1 MSKLEWE
8 MEYNSATETLVI
20 AEYGRNV
27 QNLINYSKTIEDPET
42 RQAYAERIVALMQQI
57 QPQGKSEEDYEE
69 KLWKHLFRIAN
80 YELDVNPP
88 EGISVEREPHKL
100 TPERL
105 EYPEE
110 QAKYRHYGHNVQVMI
125 QKALAMEDEEMQEAY
140 FGVIAS
146 YMKLAYVT
154 WNREHYVNDEV
165 IKADLEKLSGGKIKL
180 DENMTIDNLQK
191 NQGQASKHGGS
202 SNNRGRGRGGSSN
215 RGRGRG
221 SSSNRGRSN
230 RGRRR

>member
-1 MSKLEWE
+1 MENKSMLDWE
-8 MEYNSATETLVI
+8 MEYNSATEKLII

-27 QNLINYSKTIEDPET
+27 QNLINYTKTIEDPEV

-69 KLWKHLFRIAN
+69 KLWKHLFRISN
-80 YELDVNPP
+80 FELDVEPP
-88 EGISVEREPHKL
+88 EELTIDREPHQL
-100 TPERL
+100 QPERL

-110 QAKYRHYGHNVQVMI
+110 QARYRHYGHNVQVMI
-125 QKALAMEDEEMQEAY
+125 QKALAMEDEEKQKAF

-180 DENMTIDNLQK
+180 DEKMTIENLQK
-191 NQGQASKHGGS
+191 NQGQS
-202 SNNRGRGRGGSSN
+202 RSSN
-215 RGRGRG
+215 RGGGGRR
-221 SSSNRGRSN
+221 SNRGGGGRRSN
-230 RGRRR
+230 RGRRRSRR

>member
-1 MSKLEWE
+1 MENKSMLDWE
-8 MEYNSATETLVI
+8 MEYNSATEKLII

-27 QNLINYSKTIEDPET
+27 QNLINYTKTIEDPEV

-69 KLWKHLFRIAN
+69 KLWKHLFRISN
-80 YELDVNPP
+80 YELDVEPP
-88 EGISVEREPHKL
+88 EGMVIDREPHQL
-100 TPERL
+100 QPERL

-110 QAKYRHYGHNVQVMI
+110 QARYRHYGHNVQVMI
-125 QKALAMEDEEMQEAY
+125 QKALAMEDEEKQQAF

-180 DENMTIDNLQK
+180 DEKMTIENLQK
-191 NQGQASKHGGS
+191 NQGQSRPSNRS
-202 SNNRGRGRGGSSN
+202 SSSGRRSN
-215 RGRGRG
+215 RGGGGR
-221 SSSNRGRSN
+221 RSN
-230 RGRRR
+230 RGRRRSRR

>member
-1 MSKLEWE
+1 MLDWE
-8 MEYNSATETLVI
+8 MEYNSATEKLII

-27 QNLINYSKTIEDPET
+27 QNLINYTKTIEDPEV

-69 KLWKHLFRIAN
+69 KLWKHLFRISN
-80 YELDVNPP
+80 FELDVEPP
-88 EGISVEREPHKL
+88 EELTIDREPHQL
-100 TPERL
+100 QPERL

-110 QAKYRHYGHNVQVMI
+110 QARYRHYGHNVQVMI
-125 QKALAMEDEEMQEAY
+125 QKALAMEDEEKQKAF

-180 DENMTIDNLQK
+180 DEKMTIENLQK
-191 NQGQASKHGGS
+191 NQGQP
-202 SNNRGRGRGGSSN
+202 RSSN
-215 RGRGRG
+215 RGGGGRR
-221 SSSNRGRSN
+221 SNRGGGGRRSN
-230 RGRRR
+230 RGRRRSRR